1 MINQLEIIIR
11 CKIKDVGWKEMVSM
25 NFPADYDMASE
36 IYQAI
41 KNIRDKNG

>member
-1 MINQLEIIIR
+1 MIEALNIEIR
-11 CKIKDVGWKEMVSM
+11 CKLKGEGFREMVSM
-25 NFPADYDMASE
+25 NFPANYDMASE